1 MRVGTSP
8 DKHWLMIVEGQCQ
21 STTQVNWLHSDL
33 VQLSI
38 QIRYVELTLETRGFT
53 VQKDTK
59 GAKVKVPTE
68 TKTNK
73 IPRPRDSN
81 NNNNN
86 ETENR
91 TPRTEQ
97 HKKVKMEGFLEKIG
111 EFGPYQRQMFLLL
124 SLPTIIVSMQ
134 KLAWVFLGAKVDHR
148 CRLSWEEE
156 NATFAM
162 DPALWNLSIP
172 WDAARKAPDQ
182 CAMWSNVTED
192 STSRPNNSII
202 MPCDTYVY
210 DTSTYKTSAVID
222 YELVCDRA
230 WLRANVQSVYMV
242 GMLVGSYLF
251 GDLSDRFGRKP
262 VFLSALVL
270 MVVVGVGQA
279 AIPEYYTFTTLR
291 FVLGASLQGVFL
303 VSYVMGEFREERV
316 IPESS
321 RWLISKGRAAEAKV
335 ILEKAAKIN
344 KKEVSEE
351 MILQVVELPKTAK
364 DSGKGN
370 FLDLFRYPNL
380 RRKTLNIFFNWFV
393 NSGVYYGLS
402 LNTGNLG
409 GNDYLNF
416 MISGAVELP
425 AHALTILLLDRV
437 GRRIPLCAFLLLGGV
452 SLLSTMFIPAGTTW
466 LLICTSMFGKFCIT
480 ASYAIIYVLTAEIF
494 PTVVRNVGVGASS
507 MVARV
512 GGALAP
518 FVNLLGDQWQP
529 LPLIIFGAMAFAAG
543 TLSLLLPETLNRR
556 LPETIED
563 GENFGRGSTERD
575 TAAMTAD
582 ADQLQNLTEQL
593 SPVSEHSP
601 TLLAKNNRT
610 PPAEPQQSE
619 ERNPVLN
626 EQEDARC

>member
-1 MRVGTSP
+1 
-8 DKHWLMIVEGQCQ
+8 
-21 STTQVNWLHSDL
+21 
-33 VQLSI
+33 
-38 QIRYVELTLETRGFT
+38 
-53 VQKDTK
+53 
-59 GAKVKVPTE
+59 
-68 TKTNK
+68 
-73 IPRPRDSN
+73 
-81 NNNNN
+81 
-86 ETENR
+86 
-91 TPRTEQ
+91 
-97 HKKVKMEGFLEKIG
+97 MEGFLEKIG

-148 CRLSWEEE
+148 CKLSWEEE
-156 NATFAM
+156 NATFPM

-172 WDAARKAPDQ
+172 WDSARKEPSQ
-182 CAMWSNVTED
+182 CSMWSNVTED

-202 MPCDTYVY
+202 MPCDAYVY

-230 WLRANVQSVYMV
+230 WLRATVQSVYMV

-279 AIPEYYTFTTLR
+279 AIPEYYTFTSLR

-303 VSYVMGEFREERV
+303 VAYVMAMELVGKKRRVLVGVLAQAFYTIGYFTAAMLAWGIPSWRWLQITMTLPAVLFIPYYWV

-335 ILEKAAKIN
+335 VLEKAAKVN

-416 MISGAVELP
+416 VISGAVELP

-452 SLLSTMFIPAGTTW
+452 SLLSTMFVPAGTTW

-507 MVARV
+507 MVARI

-518 FVNLLGDQWQP
+518 FVNLLADQWQP

-575 TAAMTAD
+575 TAAISAD

-610 PPAEPQQSE
+610 PFADSQAGE
-619 ERNPVLN
+619 ERSPVLN

>member
-1 MRVGTSP
+1 
-8 DKHWLMIVEGQCQ
+8 
-21 STTQVNWLHSDL
+21 
-33 VQLSI
+33 
-38 QIRYVELTLETRGFT
+38 
-53 VQKDTK
+53 
-59 GAKVKVPTE
+59 
-68 TKTNK
+68 
-73 IPRPRDSN
+73 
-81 NNNNN
+81 
-86 ETENR
+86 
-91 TPRTEQ
+91 
-97 HKKVKMEGFLEKIG
+97 MEGFLEKIG

-134 KLAWVFLGAKVDHR
+134 KLAWVFLGAKLDHR

-172 WDAARKAPDQ
+172 WDAAREAPDQ
-182 CAMWSNVTED
+182 CSMWSNVTED

-202 MPCDTYVY
+202 MPCDAFVY

-222 YELVCDRA
+222 YELVCDRS

-303 VSYVMGEFREERV
+303 VAYVMAMELVGKKRRVLVGVLAQAFYTVGYFTAAMLAWGIPSWRWLQITMTLPAVLFIPYYWV

-335 ILEKAAKIN
+335 ILEKAAKVN

-351 MILQVVELPKTAK
+351 MILQVVELPKTMK

-416 MISGAVELP
+416 TISGAVELP

-518 FVNLLGDQWQP
+518 FVNLLSDQWQP

-610 PPAEPQQSE
+610 PSLAEPQQDE

>member
-1 MRVGTSP
+1 
-8 DKHWLMIVEGQCQ
+8 
-21 STTQVNWLHSDL
+21 
-33 VQLSI
+33 
-38 QIRYVELTLETRGFT
+38 
-53 VQKDTK
+53 
-59 GAKVKVPTE
+59 
-68 TKTNK
+68 
-73 IPRPRDSN
+73 
-81 NNNNN
+81 
-86 ETENR
+86 
-91 TPRTEQ
+91 
-97 HKKVKMEGFLEKIG
+97 MEGFLEKIG

-148 CRLSWEEE
+148 CRMSWEEE
-156 NATFAM
+156 NATFPM
-162 DPALWNLSIP
+162 DPALVNLSIP
-172 WDAARKAPDQ
+172 WDAARKAPGQ

-192 STSRPNNSII
+192 STSRPNDSII
-202 MPCDTYVY
+202 MPCDAYVY

-230 WLRANVQSVYMV
+230 WMGANVQSVYMV

-262 VFLSALVL
+262 VFLSALVM

-279 AIPEYYTFTTLR
+279 AIPEYYTFTMLR

-303 VSYVMGEFREERV
+303 VAYVMAMELVGKKRRVLVGVLAQAFYTIGYFTAALLAWRIPSWRWLQITMTLPAVLFIPYYWV

-335 ILEKAAKIN
+335 ILEKAAKVN

-416 MISGAVELP
+416 VISGAVELP

-452 SLLSTMFIPAGTTW
+452 SLLSTMFIPEGTTW
-466 LLICTSMFGKFCIT
+466 LLICASMFGKFCIT
-480 ASYAIIYVLTAEIF
+480 ATYAIIYVLTAEIF

-518 FVNLLGDQWQP
+518 FVNLLGAQWQP

-575 TAAMTAD
+575 TAAVTAD

-610 PPAEPQQSE
+610 PFAEPQQNE

>member
-1 MRVGTSP
+1 
-8 DKHWLMIVEGQCQ
+8 
-21 STTQVNWLHSDL
+21 
-33 VQLSI
+33 
-38 QIRYVELTLETRGFT
+38 
-53 VQKDTK
+53 
-59 GAKVKVPTE
+59 
-68 TKTNK
+68 
-73 IPRPRDSN
+73 
-81 NNNNN
+81 
-86 ETENR
+86 
-91 TPRTEQ
+91 
-97 HKKVKMEGFLEKIG
+97 MEGFLEKIG

-148 CRLSWEEE
+148 CRMSWEEE
-156 NATFAM
+156 NATFPM
-162 DPALWNLSIP
+162 DPALVNLSIP

-192 STSRPNNSII
+192 STSRPNDSII
-202 MPCDTYVY
+202 MPCDAYVY

-230 WLRANVQSVYMV
+230 WMGANVQSVYMV

-262 VFLSALVL
+262 MFLSALVM

-279 AIPEYYTFTTLR
+279 AIPEYYTFTMLR

-303 VSYVMGEFREERV
+303 VAYVMAMELVGKKRRVLVGVLAQAFYTIGYFTAAVLAWGIPSWRWLQITMTLPAVLFIPYYWV

-335 ILEKAAKIN
+335 ILEKAAKVN

-416 MISGAVELP
+416 VISGAVELP

-452 SLLSTMFIPAGTTW
+452 SLLSTMFIPEGTTW
-466 LLICTSMFGKFCIT
+466 LLICASMFGKFCIT
-480 ASYAIIYVLTAEIF
+480 ATYAIIYVLTAEIF

-518 FVNLLGDQWQP
+518 FVNLLGAQWQP

-575 TAAMTAD
+575 TAAVTAD

-610 PPAEPQQSE
+610 PFAEPQQNE

>member
-1 MRVGTSP
+1 
-8 DKHWLMIVEGQCQ
+8 
-21 STTQVNWLHSDL
+21 
-33 VQLSI
+33 
-38 QIRYVELTLETRGFT
+38 
-53 VQKDTK
+53 
-59 GAKVKVPTE
+59 
-68 TKTNK
+68 
-73 IPRPRDSN
+73 
-81 NNNNN
+81 
-86 ETENR
+86 
-91 TPRTEQ
+91 
-97 HKKVKMEGFLEKIG
+97 MEGFLEKIG

-134 KLAWVFLGAKVDHR
+134 KLAWVFLGAKLDHR

-172 WDAARKAPDQ
+172 WDAAREAPDQ
-182 CAMWSNVTED
+182 CSMWSNVTED

-202 MPCDTYVY
+202 MPCDAFVY

-222 YELVCDRA
+222 YELVCDRS

-303 VSYVMGEFREERV
+303 VAYVMAMELVGKKRRVLVGVLAQAFYTVGYFTAAMLAWGIPSWRWLQITMTLPAVLFIPYYWV

-335 ILEKAAKIN
+335 ILEKAAKVN

-351 MILQVVELPKTAK
+351 MILQVVELPKTMK

-416 MISGAVELP
+416 TISGAVELP

-518 FVNLLGDQWQP
+518 FVNLLSDQWQP

-563 GENFGRGSTERD
+563 GENFGSNICGCTWTSRKQTKAQEVTQSTN
-575 TAAMTAD
+575 T
-582 ADQLQNLTEQL
+582 LQTPHASGHLGGDL
-593 SPVSEHSP
+593 S
-601 TLLAKNNRT
+601 
-610 PPAEPQQSE
+610 
-619 ERNPVLN
+619 
-626 EQEDARC
+626 

>member
-1 MRVGTSP
+1 
-8 DKHWLMIVEGQCQ
+8 
-21 STTQVNWLHSDL
+21 
-33 VQLSI
+33 
-38 QIRYVELTLETRGFT
+38 
-53 VQKDTK
+53 
-59 GAKVKVPTE
+59 
-68 TKTNK
+68 
-73 IPRPRDSN
+73 
-81 NNNNN
+81 
-86 ETENR
+86 
-91 TPRTEQ
+91 
-97 HKKVKMEGFLEKIG
+97 MEGFLEKIG
-111 EFGPYQRQMFLLL
+111 EFGPYQRRLFLLL

-134 KLAWVFLGAKVDHR
+134 KLAWVFLGAKLDHR
-148 CRLSWEEE
+148 CRMPWEEE
-156 NATFAM
+156 NATFPM
-162 DPALWNLSIP
+162 DSTLRNLSIP
-172 WDAARKAPDQ
+172 WDADRKAPDQ
-182 CAMWSNVTED
+182 CAMWSNVSED
-192 STSRPNNSII
+192 STSRPNDSII
-202 MPCDTYVY
+202 MPCDAYVY

-230 WLRANVQSVYMV
+230 WLRATVQSVYMV

-279 AIPEYYTFTTLR
+279 AIPEYYTFTALR

-303 VSYVMGEFREERV
+303 VAYVMAMELVGKKKRVLVGVLAQAFYTIGYFTAALLAWGIPSWRWLQITMTVPAILFIPYYWV

-321 RWLISKGRAAEAKV
+321 RWLISKGRAADAKV
-335 ILEKAAKIN
+335 VLEKAAKAN
-344 KKEVSEE
+344 KKEVTEE
-351 MILQVVELPKTAK
+351 LILQVVELPKTAK

-416 MISGAVELP
+416 VISGAVELP

-437 GRRIPLCAFLLLGGV
+437 GRRLPLCAFLMLGGV

-507 MVARV
+507 MVARI

-518 FVNLLGDQWQP
+518 FVNLLADQWKP

-601 TLLAKNNRT
+601 TLLAKNNHT
-610 PPAEPQQSE
+610 PLVDQPE
-619 ERNPVLN
+619 EQKPVLN
-626 EQEDARC
+626 AQEDARC